1 MDKPCLGKIK
11 ERYTIVCSE
20 CNTAGLCALLVV
32 SKWLVLLQLEAK
44 EE

>member
-20 CNTAGLCALLVV
+20 CHTGGEMPHEGLHLGWCPPVHEECAG
-32 SKWLVLLQLEAK
+32 
-44 EE
+44 